1 MALVFLN
8 TLTRQKETFTPMS
21 PGKVGMYTCGP
32 TVYNFAHIGNY
43 RAYAFEDVLRRH
55 LEYRGYQVNQVMNI
69 TDIDDKIIREST
81 ARGVALREFV
91 APFEQAFYEDLR
103 ALNIEPAEH
112 YPRATEHIG
121 EMVAIIQDLL
131 DKQVAYRGE
140 DGSIYYSVGAF
151 PAYGKLSNVS
161 LEGLVAGA
169 RVKQDEYTKDRAS
182 DFALWKAWDA
192 ADGEV
197 CWETT
202 LGKGRPGWH
211 IECSAMSMKY
221 LGAGFDIHTGGVDN
235 MFPHHENEIAQSE
248 AHTGQKFVNYWLHCD
263 HLLVEDRKMAK
274 SAGNFFTL
282 RDLTARGHNP
292 MALRYLYLSCHYRSK
307 LNFTLAGME
316 AAQRTLDGLADFLL
330 RLKSLPPNLTAGGA
344 PAADRGTE
352 AGEYAS
358 LTLPQLLDKAREGFA
373 AEMDDDL
380 NSPRALAVFFDAVRE
395 INRRLDAGRLTAE
408 DGTQVKE
415 WMLDLDRVLGLN
427 LADLSRERTLTPE
440 EAALVD
446 ERNAA
451 RAAKDWP
458 RADVARDQLKSKGIV
473 LEDTPSGV
481 RVKFL

>member
-1 MALVFLN
+1 MALVFQN
-8 TLTRQKETFTPMS
+8 TLTRQKETFTPRQ
-21 PGKVGMYTCGP
+21 PGQAGMYTCGP

-43 RAYAFEDVLRRH
+43 RAYAFEDLLRRH
-55 LEYRGYQVNQVMNI
+55 LEYRGYKVNQVMNI

-81 ARGVALREFV
+81 ARGIALREFV
-91 APFEQAFYEDLR
+91 APFEQAFFEDLR

-112 YPRATEHIG
+112 YPRATEHID

-151 PAYGKLSNVS
+151 PAYGKLSNIS

-197 CWETT
+197 FWETP

-307 LNFTLAGME
+307 LNFTLAGLE
-316 AAQRTLDGLADFLL
+316 AAQRTLDGLADLLL
-330 RLKSLPPNLTAGGA
+330 RLKSLPPEAAAGGA
-344 PAADRGTE
+344 EDSSFRP
-352 AGEYAS
+352 
-358 LTLPQLLDKAREGFA
+358 LPEILDSARENFA
-373 AEMDDDL
+373 AELDDDL
-380 NSPRALAVFFDAVRE
+380 NSPRALAVFFDAIRE
-395 INRRLDAGRLTAE
+395 INRSVDAGRLSQAE
-408 DGTQVKE
+408 GVLVKE
-415 WMLDLDRVLGLN
+415 WMLDLDRVMGLN
-427 LADLSRERTLTPE
+427 LAGPGRERTLTPE
-440 EAALVD
+440 EAALVE

-451 RAAKDWP
+451 RTAKDWA
-458 RADVARDQLKSKGIV
+458 RADVARDQLKAKGII